1 MKHLPPEK
9 LMQVTRHLEKSVYF
23 QAELVEYNETFVWAI
38 SLGEPESNVTL
49 TGESASPLKALSQ
62 MRNMLLIMADVGN
75 DLLLDVKS
83 AIDILTEGQNNG
95 TDPSIRN

>member
-1 MKHLPPEK
+1 MKHIPPEK
-9 LMQVTRHLEKSVYF
+9 LLMVTRHVEKSVYY
-23 QAELVEYNETFVWAI
+23 QAELVEYNDTYVWAI
-38 SLGEPESNVTL
+38 SLGEPESNVTF

-62 MRNMLLIMADVGN
+62 MRNMLLVMADVGN